1 MSQSTVQRERIQ
13 VRFIEQEMRDSFI
26 DYSMSVIVQRALPDA
41 RDGLKPVHRRILYA
55 MREEGLQPNRPHK
68 KSATVVGNVLGRYH
82 PHGDGAV
89 YDSIVRMVQDFS
101 LRYPLIDGQGNFGS
115 IDGDPAAAYRYTEVR
130 LTPVA
135 EELLR
140 DIDSDTVDEHP
151 NFDGQ
156 LMEPEVLPSR
166 LPHLLLNGSDGIA
179 VGMATK
185 IPPHN
190 ARELLGAVDHLV
202 RNPECEI
209 DDLMEFVAGPD
220 FPTGGFIWGRKGID
234 SAYRTGRGRIEMRG
248 RIHVEEGRFGKSS
261 LVVTELPYQVNKTR
275 VIEQITKM
283 VKAGRGDEI
292 TELRDESDRD
302 GIRLVIELKRDAK
315 PDKVVEK
322 LFTKTQLKYTFGVIM
337 LALVDGRPEELDLKA
352 ALSCWVKHRLEVIRR
367 RAAFDLAKA
376 EDRAHI
382 VEGLLIALDDIDR
395 AIEIIRGSRNPE
407 SARNKLRREFKL
419 SERQADAILAM
430 RLAQLTGLEHRKLAD
445 ELSQLERDIAE
456 FSELVNDEE
465 ARRDC
470 LGVEIAELR
479 DRYGDPRRTEIVEDT
494 ESFKV
499 AKGGDHET
507 RLVLVSRQGYVK
519 AQPAGAGGGLA
530 GAEALEAREGD
541 FARDAYL
548 CGASHSLLI
557 VSARGHAFV
566 LPISSLP
573 RETRSSR
580 GRRLDD
586 FVQLELGDEI
596 AAVLPVEAFTDDRY
610 LVVATRQGQ
619 VKRSAL
625 SEYANARAGGIIGA
639 GLAKG
644 DEILAAFVTD
654 GSQDV
659 LIATRLGQAIRFQ
672 ESDMRPM
679 GRAARGVKGI
689 DVAKGDLVVS
699 ALAPRTDSDLLAAS
713 EGGYGKRIPFTE
725 FKVQGRA
732 GKGLAILPER
742 KRVGNLIGLLEV
754 HPSDDVAWERSDG
767 TVDTKPAGDILTR
780 ARREAG
786 RPVIDLPAG
795 AVIEAV
801 HPIRSA
807 PSASTVTETAVEPAS
822 TGTDHSTSVETDDP
836 ASTAAD
842 DLAGDVSSVE
852 ADGAPDAQ
860 TELGFEG

>member
-68 KSATVVGNVLGRYH
+68 KSATVVGDVLGRYH
-82 PHGDGAV
+82 PHGDSAV

-101 LRYPLIDGQGNFGS
+101 LRYPLVDGQGNFGS

-135 EELLR
+135 EELLA
-140 DIDSDTVDEHP
+140 DIDSDTVNERP
-151 NFDGQ
+151 NFDGR

-190 ARELLGAVDHLV
+190 AGELLQAVDHLV
-202 RNPECEI
+202 GNPDCEVEA
-209 DDLMEFVAGPD
+209 LMQFVAGPD
-220 FPTGGFIWGRKGID
+220 FPTGGFIWGRDGIE

-283 VKAGRGDEI
+283 VKAGRSDEI

-315 PDKVVEK
+315 PDQVVQK

-337 LALVDGRPEELDLKA
+337 LALVDGRPVELDLKA
-352 ALSCWVKHRLEVIRR
+352 ALDCWVRHRLEVIRR
-367 RAAFDLAKA
+367 RAAFDLERA
-376 EDRAHI
+376 ESRAHI

-395 AIEIIRGSRNPE
+395 VIEIIRGSRNPE

-430 RLAQLTGLEHRKLAD
+430 RLAQLTGLEHKKLAD
-445 ELSQLERDIAE
+445 ELAGLKREITA
-456 FSELVNDEE
+456 FSKLVMDEG
-465 ARRDC
+465 ARREF
-470 LGVEIAELR
+470 LRGEIQELR
-479 DRYGDPRRTEIVEDT
+479 ERYGDPRRTEIVADT
-494 ESFKV
+494 GSFKV

-507 RLVLVSRQGYVK
+507 RLVLISRHGYVK

-541 FARDAYL
+541 FAREAFL
-548 CGASHSLLI
+548 CRPSQALLI
-557 VSARGHAFV
+557 QSARGHTFA
-566 LPISSLP
+566 LPMQALP
-573 RETRSSR
+573 HETRSSR
-580 GRRLDD
+580 GKRMED
-586 FVQLELGDEI
+586 FIDLGLGDEI
-596 AAVLPVEAFTDDRY
+596 AAVIPVDDFTDERY

-619 VKRSAL
+619 VKRTAL
-625 SEYANARAGGIIGA
+625 SEYSNARAAGIIGA

-644 DEILAAFVTD
+644 DEIVGAFITD
-654 GSQDV
+654 GTQDIM
-659 LIATRLGQAIRFQ
+659 LATKLGQAIRFQ
-672 ESDMRPM
+672 EGELRPM
-679 GRAARGVKGI
+679 GRSAKGVKGI
-689 DVAKGDLVVS
+689 ELAKGDVVVA
-699 ALAPRTDSDLLAAS
+699 ALTPRLDSDLLAAS
-713 EGGYGKRIPFTE
+713 DSGFGKRVPFTE

-732 GKGLAILPER
+732 GKGLMLLPER
-742 KRVGNLIGLLEV
+742 ARVGNLVGLLEV
-754 HPSDDVAWERSDG
+754 HPADDVAWERSDG
-767 TVDTKPAGDILTR
+767 TIDTTAAADVLTK

-786 RPVIDLPAG
+786 RPVVDLPAG
-795 AVIEAV
+795 VAVEAV

-807 PSASTVTETAVEPAS
+807 PTATVPAAGATPDEAVPDPGRAGPTNG
-822 TGTDHSTSVETDDP
+822 TG
-836 ASTAAD
+836 AAAD
-842 DLAGDVSSVE
+842 LRESEE
-852 ADGAPDAQ
+852 APTGETQ
-860 TELGFEG
+860 TELGFDGGS